1 LSALGHYFLFHNLD
15 HQLTETSY
23 LTQPQV
29 SAVSILLTTI
39 FKAAL
44 TASIGTSFAQHLWLV
59 LRGNPIPIYT
69 VEKLF
74 ILRTNIFAMCDFRS
88 TWRSPTLI
96 VMALSVWCLGLATI
110 YPPGALIVAIEP
122 YTFTKE
128 LNIAVMNPPIPRDL
142 NFTADATF
150 PTLANIGLE
159 ETLAHSYT
167 YENKTVEDSPAIH
180 SLTYK

>member
-1 LSALGHYFLFHNLD
+1 MGHYFLFHNLD
-15 HQLTETSY
+15 HQLTESSY

-59 LRGNPIPIYT
+59 LRGSPLPIDTI
-69 VEKLF
+69 EKMF
-74 ILRTNIFAMCDFRS
+74 ILRTNIFALCDLRS

-122 YTFTKE
+122 YTFTE
-128 LNIAVMNPPIPRDL
+128 ERDIAVMNPPIPRDL
-142 NFTADATF
+142 DFAANETF
-150 PTLANIGLE
+150 PTLANDGFE
-159 ETLAHSYT
+159 ESLALFIT
-167 YENKTVEDSPAIH
+167 VDNETVEASPGTR
-180 SLTYK
+180 SLSY